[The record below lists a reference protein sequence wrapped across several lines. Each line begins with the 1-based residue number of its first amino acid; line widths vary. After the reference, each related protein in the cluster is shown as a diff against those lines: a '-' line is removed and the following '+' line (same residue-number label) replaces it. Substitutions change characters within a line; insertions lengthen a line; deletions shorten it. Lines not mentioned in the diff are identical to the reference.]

1 MMVIVY
7 YCDDKNM
14 FLGQLVCVQKP
25 KQKSSKLI
33 TNCTNKEIPKNTEQ
47 FPTNQWMKIW
57 GLTLPKKYRY
67 PRILQKYR
75 TGIKFHIPLGP
86 DAHQA
91 WMDVNVPRWL
101 GVTQDGKTGSNMT
114 QNRNGCV
121 FHCCIH
127 LVLTT
132 CFPTLLLPAL
142 FYKSGCRPLY
152 FGVQCKA

>member
-75 TGIKFHIPLGP
+75 TGIKFHIPLIKLEWISMFLDGSGF
-86 DAHQA
+86 
-91 WMDVNVPRWL
+91 NPRW
-101 GVTQDGKTGSNMT
+101 
-114 QNRNGCV
+114 QNRIK
-121 FHCCIH
+121 HDPKQKW
-127 LVLTT
+127 L
-132 CFPTLLLPAL
+132 CFPLLHPSCPHHLLPHSTTPSFVLQIWLQTVVFWSAM
-142 FYKSGCRPLY
+142 
-152 FGVQCKA
+152 